1 VSSHNFIHRYGTIKA
16 MNTEYQQVFGRRVRE
31 LRKERRLSQV
41 ELAAKVGIDR
51 SYMGFL
57 ERGERNPSLEV
68 IAKIAEALKVTPDE
82 LLKQSK

>member
-1 VSSHNFIHRYGTIKA
+1 
-16 MNTEYQQVFGRRVRE
+16 MNIEYQQVFGKRVRE
-31 LRKERRLSQV
+31 IRKERGLSQV

-68 IAKIAEALKVTPDE
+68 IAKIAEALNVTPDE
-82 LLKQSK
+82 LLKK

>member
-1 VSSHNFIHRYGTIKA
+1 
-16 MNTEYQQVFGRRVRE
+16 MNIEYQQVFGKRVRE
-31 LRKERRLSQV
+31 LRKERGLSQV

-68 IAKIAEALKVTPDE
+68 IAKIAEALSVTPDE
-82 LLKQSK
+82 LLKRPSR

>member
-1 VSSHNFIHRYGTIKA
+1 
-16 MNTEYQQVFGRRVRE
+16 MNIEYQQVFGRRVRE
-31 LRKERRLSQV
+31 LRKERGLSQV

-68 IAKIAEALKVTPDE
+68 IAKIAEALSVTPDE
-82 LLKQSK
+82 LLKQSTK